1 MSVREYIGARY
12 VPLFAEPIDW
22 DITKTYEPLTIVLYQ
37 GNSYTSR
44 QHVPTGIEI
53 TDERYWAET
62 GNYNAQVEAYR
73 TEVLNYADSITGLE
87 EDVEEMQG
95 DGWVTTSKLADD
107 AVTHDKL
114 AEGAVTSINID
125 DGAVG
130 LVDLNQNV
138 HNRILNKNVRYSK
151 FVFIG
156 DSYGNGVGGSGAS
169 NSWVA
174 SCVGYLGISSDQYMN
189 VSNSGAGFVAEG
201 HSSGLS
207 GLTFTGQVDYA
218 YNHLPSDWTADE
230 VDFVIIGGGYNDHS
244 EDGISTAA
252 RQCVNNAQT
261 KFPNAKVCFFPLV
274 AGSVELT
281 SEFHTAYM
289 RCAEGCAIGGATV
302 FFNSLYWMYPYQNQ
316 TSAVDGIHCN
326 DTGYSWM
333 GIWVATSILGG
344 VVPAY
349 AMTFGQSAEG
359 YELADGVTSEGFRCG
374 VDNGFAWYSGHFKRT
389 GSGAICTLPSYLR
402 PNQTTYFYGFA
413 YHDSLNAG
421 PARISVNSAGLMS
434 LVQLDGFVRKDDTL
448 EYDIYIPMTTM
459 PLGHDF
465 M

>member
-1 MSVREYIGARY
+1 MAVTQYIGARY
-12 VPLFAEPIDW
+12 VPLLMGEW
-22 DITKTYEPLTIVLYQ
+22 DSTREYEPLSIVMYQ
-37 GNSYTSR
+37 GNSFTSR
-44 QHVPTGIEI
+44 QAVPVGIAISNE
-53 TDERYWAET
+53 EFWAPT

-73 TEVLNYADSITGLE
+73 QEVRNFGTRIS
-87 EDVEEMQG
+87 DVETEIEAIDA
-95 DGWVTTSKLADD
+95 DGWVTNDRLDD
-107 AVTHDKL
+107 GSVTHEKL
-114 AEGAVTSINID
+114 GEGAVTSININ

-174 SCVGYLGISSDQYMN
+174 ACVGYLGISSDQYIN

-207 GLTFTGQVDYA
+207 GLTFSGQVDYA
-218 YNHLPSDWTADE
+218 YNHLPNDWTADE
-230 VDFVIIGGGYNDHS
+230 VDFVIIGGGYNDHAQ
-244 EDGISTAA
+244 EGISTAA
-252 RQCVNNAQT
+252 RQCVRNAQT

-274 AGSVELT
+274 AGSVELNT
-281 SEFHTAYM
+281 EFHTAYM

-333 GIWVATSILGG
+333 GIWIATSILGG

-359 YELADGVTSEGFRCG
+359 YELADGVTSQGFRCG

-389 GSGAICTLPSYLR
+389 GAGAICTLPSYLR

-413 YHDSLNAG
+413 YNTSTAAG

-434 LVQLDGFVRKDDTL
+434 LVQIDGFARIDNTL

>member
-12 VPLFAEPIDW
+12 VPVFAEPIVW
-22 DITKTYEPLTIVLYQ
+22 DKTKSYEPLTIVLYQ
-37 GNSYTSR
+37 GNSFTTR
-44 QHVPTGIEI
+44 QHVPAGIEI

-73 TEVLNYADSITGLE
+73 TEVLNYTEAIAGLE

-114 AEGAVTSINID
+114 AEAAVTSININ
-125 DGAVG
+125 DGAIG

-138 HNRILNKNVRYSK
+138 HNRILNKTVRYSK

-174 SCVGYLGISSDQYMN
+174 SCVGYLGISSDQYIN

-207 GLTFTGQVDYA
+207 GLTFGGQVDYA
-218 YNHLPSDWTADE
+218 YNNLPSDWTADE
-230 VDFVIIGGGYNDHS
+230 VDFVIIGGGYNDHAQ
-244 EDGISTAA
+244 EGISTAA
-252 RQCVNNAQT
+252 RQCVRNAQT

-274 AGSVELT
+274 AGSVELNT
-281 SEFHTAYM
+281 EFHTAYY
-289 RCAEGCAIGGATV
+289 RCAEGCAIGGAAV
-302 FFNSLYWMYPYQNQ
+302 FFNSLYWMYPYEEQ

-349 AMTFGQSAEG
+349 AMTYGQSAEG
-359 YELADGVTSEGFRCG
+359 FSLADGVSSGGFRTG
-374 VDNGFAWYSGHFKRT
+374 VDNGIAWFGGKLTRT
-389 GSGAICTLPSYLR
+389 GAGDLCTLPSYCR
-402 PNQTTYFYGFA
+402 PRQTMYFLAFVYADTTHEGV
-413 YHDSLNAG
+413 
-421 PARISVNSAGLMS
+421 ARIRVTTNGEMS
-434 LVQLDGFVRKDDTL
+434 FFKQETGDYDSTLAYDVYIDTRC
-448 EYDIYIPMTTM
+448 I
-459 PLGHDF
+459 PLGHDYE
-465 M
+465 